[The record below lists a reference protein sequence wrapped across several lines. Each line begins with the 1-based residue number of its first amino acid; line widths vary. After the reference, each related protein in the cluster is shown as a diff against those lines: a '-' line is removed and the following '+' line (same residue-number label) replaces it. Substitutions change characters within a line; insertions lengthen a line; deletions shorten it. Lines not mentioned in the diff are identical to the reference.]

1 MAQLYNIDDEVVY
14 LQADATGGVAIGTI
28 ASVTKISS
36 DYYYTFDE
44 VTGSFIERLIL
55 GLSESGAAEAKTNAG
70 IELTRQHDVVV
81 ANADTVYAAY
91 LADAER
97 NIDALFG

>member
-36 DYYYTFDE
+36 DYYYTFSE
-44 VTGSFIERLIL
+44 VNGSFIERLIL
-55 GLSESGAAEAKTNAG
+55 CLTSSGASEAKDKAAL
-70 IELTRQHDVVV
+70 ELTRQHDYIVSD
-81 ANADTVYAAY
+81 ANTVYSAY
-91 LADAER
+91 ISSAQA
-97 NIDALFG
+97 NIDALIR